1 MAVLKK
7 IERLFSFNV
16 LLLLKVI
23 GSFFEWLL
31 LDISFLVCSMKRTVE
46 SNLLADQLWTAR
58 NIFMKI

>member
-16 LLLLKVI
+16 LLLLKVL

-31 LDISFLVCSMKRTVE
+31 LDISFLACSMKRTVE
-46 SNLLADQLWTAR
+46 SDLLANQLWRAR